1 MKWFYY
7 VEIPTNEKIESSQI
21 VKVELDGFSRKITAE
36 NELKKSLAETYG
48 SNFKIFERLTPIP
61 AIVFL
66 VIAVVLTIPKFDLNS
81 GTAQLHLLPNGVSL
95 ILSIAIYSAVVL
107 RVKGIQSSFNSAFDV
122 VISMLCVWLLASFI
136 KVLLNDAVESSGIVS
151 VFLEKI
157 GMGNSLWLIILAV
170 VLSWLGMK
178 NISKYVYLIVAVL
191 GFVELCS
198 IDSYMGN
205 YLCVIFLLS
214 SFLGVVFYLK
224 YEGKLITDSLAN
236 TVSSIISKTGIT
248 NINTDGEKLGED
260 IRLYIENKKLPPK
273 INEPKPKEKKT
284 TTKI

>member
-1 MKWFYY
+1 MKCFYD
-7 VEIPTNEKIESSQI
+7 VEISTNEKIESSQI

-48 SNFKIFERLTPIP
+48 SNFKIFERFNPIP

-66 VIAVVLTIPKFDLNS
+66 AIAVFLTFFKFDLKT
-81 GTAQLHLLPNGVSL
+81 GTAQLELLPNGVSL

-107 RVKGIQSSFNSAFDV
+107 RVKGFRSSFNTPIDV
-122 VISMLCVWLLASFI
+122 IVSVLTICLLATFI

-198 IDSYMGN
+198 IDGFMGEV
-205 YLCVIFLLS
+205 LCVIFLLS
-214 SFLGVVFYLK
+214 SFLGFVFYLK

-273 INEPKPKEKKT
+273 INESKPKEKKT

>member
-1 MKWFYY
+1 MKCFYD

-48 SNFKIFERLTPIP
+48 SNFKIFERFNPIP

-66 VIAVVLTIPKFDLNS
+66 VIAVVLTIPKFDLKS

-107 RVKGIQSSFNSAFDV
+107 RVKGFRSSFNTTIDV
-122 VISMLCVWLLASFI
+122 IVSLLTICLLATFI

-157 GMGNSLWLIILAV
+157 GMGNSLWLIILAL

-248 NINTDGEKLGED
+248 KINTDGEKLGED